1 VNADEHLADSLRTDD
16 ASLLVAARQATC
28 TLMSMCGKSGML
40 NPCATLSL
48 LVGSSIPA
56 TPRPTPALRE
66 LIDAL
71 DTEAAWLRD
80 DWWTAPKT
88 DTKAI
93 TRRLEGHLPPSSSPT
108 GGPYRLRQGWNLET
122 REHYV
127 KMPGAVALH
136 FNVWTVEPLK
146 YDHLLW
152 HRRSSLPFLFLQK
165 GEGGGG
171 ELAYSWKGSR
181 APKREQYGGKERT

>member
-1 VNADEHLADSLRTDD
+1 
-16 ASLLVAARQATC
+16 
-28 TLMSMCGKSGML
+28 MSMCGKSGML

-88 DTKAI
+88 DTKSD
-93 TRRLEGHLPPSSSPT
+93 HSSS
-108 GGPYRLRQGWNLET
+108 
-122 REHYV
+122 
-127 KMPGAVALH
+127 
-136 FNVWTVEPLK
+136 
-146 YDHLLW
+146 
-152 HRRSSLPFLFLQK
+152 
-165 GEGGGG
+165 
-171 ELAYSWKGSR
+171 
-181 APKREQYGGKERT
+181 